1 MNEEI
6 FLPKDELLNSCKNN
20 PSLYYINN
28 GQMNISY
35 LMSINNI
42 DVYKH
47 LGYIRKDMVF
57 GLDAFLNNSPSN
69 LDYKYI
75 SE

>member
-1 MNEEI
+1 
-6 FLPKDELLNSCKNN
+6 
-20 PSLYYINN
+20 
-28 GQMNISY
+28 MNISY